1 MKRFALIG
9 MVASAGLAASAN
21 GAIFTTYQDP
31 AGDRELKYFA
41 PTDGDIY
48 GSLLID
54 TAIDFQVDLTEEGLG
69 VLTFPGA
76 TITKTAAVSDVTELV
91 PGTIFAAEVF
101 NATFEIRDADDNL
114 ILAGT
119 YGNAAEKPFGADL
132 TMLTTSATLNAN
144 STAPGGSLEYTVGDA
159 IASALATQGL
169 VAGGAVDAAWTITAI
184 TSTVINEGGFFTDFE
199 ANSAFTGTLEVLPV
213 PTPGAVGLAAL
224 AGIAGVRRR
233 RA

>member
-1 MKRFALIG
+1 MKRIGLIG
-9 MVASAGLAASAN
+9 MVAGAGLSASAN

-41 PTDGDIY
+41 PTGAELF
-48 GSLLID
+48 GSLLLD
-54 TAIDFQVDLTEEGLG
+54 TTIDFQVDLTEEGLG

-91 PGTIFAAEVF
+91 AGTVFAAEVF
-101 NATFEIRDADDNL
+101 NADFEIRDAGNNL
-114 ILAGT
+114 ILSGSYGYAG
-119 YGNAAEKPFGADL
+119 EKPFGADL

-159 IASALATQGL
+159 ISTALASQGL

-184 TSTVINEGGFFTDFE
+184 TSTEINEGGFFTDFE
-199 ANSAFTGTLEVLPV
+199 ANSAFSGTLEVLPV
-213 PTPGAVGLAAL
+213 PTPGAIALAGLGGLAA
-224 AGIAGVRRR
+224 IRRR
-233 RA
+233 RG